1 MQISRCSAHVDGA
14 MGLRGGREHTRW
26 ILICFVIQYRRV
38 GMICGPN
45 DVQAISEN
53 LSLPANIVC
62 AEDLLTRVFFISFS
76 FSIKSALHPLLTH
89 TPSVCQPSI
98 NIVIFPPFPPLRNVH
113 SSLSLSV
120 RWHSLP
126 DDKQAGL
133 GLSFWVM
140 LNHVMIRFVI

>member
-1 MQISRCSAHVDGA
+1 
-14 MGLRGGREHTRW
+14 
-26 ILICFVIQYRRV
+26 
-38 GMICGPN
+38 MICGPN

-98 NIVIFPPFPPLRNVH
+98 NIVRFHLSVMSIP
-113 SSLSLSV
+113 LSLFLS
-120 RWHSLP
+120 
-126 DDKQAGL
+126 DDTVSQMTNRLA
-133 GLSFWVM
+133 
-140 LNHVMIRFVI
+140 